1 MDRRLELIGKKLK
14 ILYLKDYSRLLLSY
28 KIVHFLY
35 VSDTWN
41 GLEFNLP
48 PYNEGINKWRIF
60 MVSGSFHSSKK
71 DKWIHLNIALHQC
84 FDQ

>member
-48 PYNEGINKWRIF
+48 SYNEGINKWRIL

-71 DKWIHLNIALHQC
+71 DKGIHLNIALHQC